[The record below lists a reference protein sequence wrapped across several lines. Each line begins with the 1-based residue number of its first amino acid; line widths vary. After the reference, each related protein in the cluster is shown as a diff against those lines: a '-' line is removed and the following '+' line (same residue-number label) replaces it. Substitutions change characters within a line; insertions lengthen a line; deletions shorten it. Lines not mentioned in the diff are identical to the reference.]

1 MDLATCAPGEMML
14 LKVGISSPIVD
25 TLQEEVTEC
34 RVEVSRPKKAEIS
47 RSSVSTSNVC
57 PFGLFCFVVLALL
70 SRRKRRRRPF

>member
-25 TLQEEVTEC
+25 TPRAGGGH
-34 RVEVSRPKKAEIS
+34 RVEVSRPRNAEIS
-47 RSSVSTSNVC
+47 RSTNDVR

-70 SRRKRRRRPF
+70 SRRKRRRGPF